1 MTTIVKE
8 VYDAFISAGVDPDMA
23 EKAEKA
29 SSAIIEHHTELEDVK
44 RDLLLLK
51 WMVGYI
57 VAISTSVALKM
68 LFS

>member
-8 VYDAFISAGVDPDMA
+8 VYDAFISAGVDPEM
-23 EKAEKA
+23 AEKA
-29 SSAIIEHHTELEDVK
+29 SSALIEHRTELEDVK

-68 LFS
+68 LLS

>member
-8 VYDAFISAGVDPDMA
+8 VYDAFISAGVDPEM
-23 EKAEKA
+23 AEKA
-29 SSAIIEHHTELEDVK
+29 SSALIEHRTELEDVK